1 MSGAQLRVVRQSLD
15 LTQQRAAKQWGL
27 SQAYL
32 SLMEHDRR
40 RVPRRLVA
48 LLARRMPPLATELPL
63 ESLGARASDSE
74 RLLGELGYPG
84 YSYLAKG
91 RKLANPALLVLSVL
105 AMPAAPARVLEAL
118 PWLLVH
124 YVDLNWDWL
133 LTRVKAANLQNRLG
147 YLVAL
152 ARQVA
157 ESQNHADA
165 TEKLANVARQLD
177 EARLVKEDTLGR
189 ELTEAERRYLRDH
202 RSETAAHWNLLTSLR
217 ADQLPHVV

>member
-15 LTQQRAAKQWGL
+15 LTQQRAAKQWRL

-40 RVPRRLVA
+40 PVSRRLVA
-48 LLARRMPPLATELPL
+48 LLARRMPALAAELPL
-63 ESLGARASDSE
+63 ESLGARARDSE

-84 YSYLAKG
+84 YSYLATG
-91 RKLANPALLVLSVL
+91 RGLVNPALLVLSVL
-105 AMPAAPARVLEAL
+105 ETPAAPARVLEAL
-118 PWLLVH
+118 PWLLAH
-124 YVDLNWDWL
+124 YVDLNWEWL

-147 YLVAL
+147 YLVGL

-157 ESQNHADA
+157 ENQDRHDA
-165 TEKLANVARQLD
+165 AEKLASVAQQLD

-202 RSETAAHWNLLTSLR
+202 RSEMAVHWNLLTDLR

>member
-32 SLMEHDRR
+32 SLMEHEKR

-48 LLARRMPPLATELPL
+48 LLMRRMPALATELPL
-63 ESLGARASDSE
+63 EPVDVRANDFE

-84 YSYLAKG
+84 YAYLAKG

-105 AMPAAPARVLEAL
+105 AAQGAPARVLEAL
-118 PWLLVH
+118 PWLLAH
-124 YVDLNWDWL
+124 YADLNWEWL
-133 LTRVKAANLQNRLG
+133 LARVKAANLQNRLG

-157 ESQNHADA
+157 KSQKRHD
-165 TEKLANVARQLD
+165 TEEQLASVARQLD

-189 ELTEAERRYLRDH
+189 TLTEVERHYLRDH
-202 RSETAAHWNLLTSLR
+202 RSKAAAHWNLLTDLR
-217 ADQLPHVV
+217 ADQLPHGV